1 MPFDLAPATGAAGPG
16 TTRPAPPDATTQM
29 FGADGLTFDD
39 VLDVINPLHHIPVV
53 STIYRELSGDR
64 IAAGPRIAGGG
75 LFGGIFGLFAAVASV
90 AIEHETGNDIGGHV
104 MALLNGGDAA
114 DPPIQTAALA
124 PTTLGAASGST
135 NPGKAAAAY
144 TRMAEAIEIE
154 VNRDGGP

>member
-1 MPFDLAPATGAAGPG
+1 MAFDLAPATGAAGPG
-16 TTRPAPPDATTQM
+16 VARPAPPDSTTQM

-39 VLDVINPLHHIPVV
+39 VLDMINPLHHIPVV
-53 STIYRELSGDR
+53 SAIYRELSGDR

-90 AIEHETGNDIGGHV
+90 AIEHQTGNDIGGHV
-104 MALLNGGDAA
+104 IALLKGDDAT

-124 PTTLGAASGST
+124 PTARGAAGGST
-135 NPGKAAAAY
+135 NPGQATAAY
-144 TRMAEAIEIE
+144 SRMAEAIEAE